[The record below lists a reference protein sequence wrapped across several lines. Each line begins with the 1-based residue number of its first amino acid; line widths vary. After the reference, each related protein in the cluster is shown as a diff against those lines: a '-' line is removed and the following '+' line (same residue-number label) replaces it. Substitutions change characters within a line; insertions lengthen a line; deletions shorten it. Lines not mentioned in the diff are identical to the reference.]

1 MLTQMA
7 WLPVLVL
14 TVFGVMSIAFMMQMP
29 KEKPV
34 YNVKRVIRGTLVVE
48 PEVEP
53 VETKPETSQKK
64 WNISHSVP
72 ETVVSIVTHEEEPIN
87 EELFSQY
94 GTKKWN
100 GCQSFKEG
108 WNVREELRKQLE
120 SVVYVFEKLNI
131 TYALYAGTLIGA
143 LRDHDINKHEVDN
156 DLIVPMEFKRTEN
169 IRRVFFVHGLHI
181 FKDGIYRI
189 CNIGDPI
196 TSIFTWKDLKPW
208 DNTYSTYTDL
218 YSFLPFLHCNSK
230 DVFSRSDWIKIR
242 SYERIQISNFSAII
256 PNQTQARRCL
266 RMRYGSWDINNN
278 GDKWNRR
285 ETWKK
290 KIHDR
295 FDTTLQVTEDRH
307 YKDHLDKL
315 GQEDVKT

>member
-1 MLTQMA
+1 MQAWSETTYGVMLIQMG
-7 WLPVLVL
+7 WFPLLVL
-14 TVFGVMSIAFMMQMP
+14 IVFGMVSIAFMVQMP
-29 KEKPV
+29 KEKPRH
-34 YNVKRVIRGTLVVE
+34 NIKRVIRGTGADPEHVE
-48 PEVEP
+48 PVEDP

-72 ETVVSIVTHEEEPIN
+72 ETVVSIVTYEEEHIN

-120 SVVYVFEKLNI
+120 SVVYVFEELNI

-156 DLIVPMEFKRTEN
+156 DLIVPMEFKRTEK
-169 IRRVFFVHGLHI
+169 IRRVFFAHGLHI

-196 TSIFTWKDLKPW
+196 TSIFPWKDLKPW
-208 DNTYSTYTDL
+208 GNTYSTYTDL

-242 SYERIQISNFSAII
+242 SYERLQISNFSAII
-256 PNQTQARRCL
+256 PNQIQARECL
-266 RMRYGSWDINNN
+266 KTRYGSWDINNN
-278 GDKWNRR
+278 GEKWNRR
-285 ETWKK
+285 ETWKQK
-290 KIHDR
+290 VHDR
-295 FDTTLQVTEDRH
+295 FDKKQ
-307 YKDHLDKL
+307 
-315 GQEDVKT
+315 